1 MLCFHWQITQE
12 MCTVSMRGAYCHT
25 LPTTS
30 RTGAGSTGFIS
41 IVPPAKLFNPPYCPF
56 YLVFLLLVPIQLL
69 PRYDC
74 AVELKQLFPI
84 VVYCWQFSSVF
95 PKKKKTFCCCL
106 ASVKVGVCVC
116 GRKGCYVCVCHE
128 SRVCAVV
135 SSVFWWLQ
143 CVSLI

>member
-95 PKKKKTFCCCL
+95 PKKKNILLLPGQCKGR
-106 ASVKVGVCVC
+106 SVCV
-116 GRKGCYVCVCHE
+116 GEKVVMCVCHE